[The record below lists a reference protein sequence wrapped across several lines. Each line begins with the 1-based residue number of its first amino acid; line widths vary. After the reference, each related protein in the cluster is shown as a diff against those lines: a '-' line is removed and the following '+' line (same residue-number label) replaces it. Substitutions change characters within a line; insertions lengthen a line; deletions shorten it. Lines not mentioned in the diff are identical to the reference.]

1 MGYLLKNVKI
11 ASEEE
16 SEPTNILIRN
26 NLIKDIG
33 EKIIPSGEDALIGCR
48 GKTCIPGLID
58 LHIHGS
64 YGINLMQADPE
75 GVLQLADKL
84 ACQGVTAFLAT
95 TAGKSIQSIKK
106 NCSNIS
112 KAIAQ
117 QKSGA
122 RIMGI
127 HVEGPFFNK
136 SSPARGANNPSWLRA
151 PNIEEAKEIIEACKG
166 NLKLFDIAPEL
177 PGAREVVDLMI
188 SQGVTVSAAH
198 SDATYA
204 QAQTGFDWGINH
216 LTHTYNGMRRVHH
229 REPGIVIAALL
240 DNRVWLEII
249 ADGQHVHPQ
258 MIELIFRL
266 KGLHGM
272 GAVTDATMLAG
283 LPPGEYDFIGTKV
296 ILETEKAYLK
306 KGGTL
311 AGSIATGIDLFMNLC
326 NWGFSEHDAAIICSS
341 SPAGHMGWT
350 EMGEIRVGSKADLII
365 LGDCCVDI
373 TLIDGQI
380 AYQNQDAST

>member
-1 MGYLLKNVKI
+1 MGYLLQNVKI

-16 SEPTNILIRN
+16 LEPTNILIRN

-33 EKIIPSGEDALIGCR
+33 EKITPSGEDTLIGCR
-48 GKTCIPGLID
+48 GKTCVPGLID

-64 YGINLMQADPE
+64 YGINLMQADTE
-75 GVLQLADKL
+75 RVLQLADKL

-106 NCSNIS
+106 NCSKIS

-117 QKSGA
+117 QESGA

-136 SSPARGANNPSWLRA
+136 SSPARGANNPSWLRT
-151 PNIEEAKEIIEACKG
+151 PDLEEAKEIIESCKG

-177 PGAREVVDLMI
+177 PGAREVVDLML

-198 SDATYA
+198 SDATYD
-204 QAQTGFDWGINH
+204 QAQKGFDWGINH
-216 LTHTYNGMRRVHH
+216 LTHTYNGMRRIHH

-249 ADGQHVHPQ
+249 ADGQHVHPR
-258 MIELIFRL
+258 MIELIFHL
-266 KGLHGM
+266 KGLYGI

-296 ILETEKAYLK
+296 LLETDKAYLK
-306 KGGTL
+306 EEGTL
-311 AGSIATGIDLFMNLC
+311 AGSIATGMDLFMNLC
-326 NWGFSEHDAAIICSS
+326 NWSFSEHEAAMICSS
-341 SPAGHMGWT
+341 SPARHMGWT
-350 EMGEIRVGSKADLII
+350 EIGEIRVGAKADLVI
-365 LGDCCVDI
+365 LGDRGAAI
-373 TLIDGQI
+373 TFIDGQI
-380 AYQNQDAST
+380 AYQNQDTST